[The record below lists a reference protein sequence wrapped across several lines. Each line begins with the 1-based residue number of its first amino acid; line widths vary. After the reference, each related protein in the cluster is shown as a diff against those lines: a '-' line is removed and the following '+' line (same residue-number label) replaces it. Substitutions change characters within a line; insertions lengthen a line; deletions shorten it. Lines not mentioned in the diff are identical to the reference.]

1 MHTQHANAN
10 LGASDMSMYLM
21 KHPVHSGPDQ
31 GALKADGCKS
41 QGLHAHP
48 AEACGQGRSPEQHET
63 KSQLQHHVA
72 ADRAPYLS
80 AVEQVALT

>member
-1 MHTQHANAN
+1 
-10 LGASDMSMYLM
+10 M
-21 KHPVHSGPDQ
+21 KHPMHFRPDQ
-31 GALKADGCKS
+31 GALTAGECKS

-80 AVEQVALT
+80 AVEQVAPT